1 MRIPVKFPQN
11 TTLVFGILAGLIAC
25 LIGAGWQVA
34 TRYGVTSSLTPIDL
48 SLFRYAI
55 PALLLLPFW
64 RKEAFFPTNVPI
76 YLVTLM
82 VFGAGLP
89 FGLMVMTGSQH
100 APVAHLAAL
109 LPGAMPLFV
118 ALLSRLFLDEKHSI
132 SQISGYMLVVSGI
145 AIISWESL
153 SSYSSDTWQGDILFL
168 CAAFSWG
175 IYIIAFRKSG
185 LSAWHGTALVNAWSL
200 ILVIPVWLWMQS
212 GTLFSAAPGDILIQ
226 VLWQGVLAGFIGL
239 WIYGYSLAQLG
250 ATRSAAVGALV
261 PVFSAAGGW
270 LFLQEALDT
279 HLISGIAIVA
289 SGVLLSTGISALFTR
304 KHELSGS

>member
-1 MRIPVKFPQN
+1 MRISDNFPQN
-11 TTLVFGILAGLIAC
+11 RAFVFGILAGLLAC
-25 LIGAGWQVA
+25 LIGAGWQIA

-64 RKEAFFPTNVPI
+64 RKEAFVPSGVPV
-76 YLVTLM
+76 YLIVLM
-82 VFGAGLP
+82 VLGAGLP
-89 FGLMVMTGSQH
+89 FGLMVMTGSLY

-132 SQISGYMLVVSGI
+132 GQISGYMLVVAGI
-145 AIISWESL
+145 AIISRESL
-153 SSYSSDTWQGDILFL
+153 SSFSSDTWQGDILFL

-185 LSAWHGTALVNAWSL
+185 LSAWHGTALVNSWSL
-200 ILVIPVWLWMQS
+200 ILVVPVWFWIQT
-212 GTLFSAAPGDILIQ
+212 GTLFSAAPGEILLQ
-226 VLWQGVLAGFIGL
+226 VLWQGVLAGLIGL
-239 WIYGYSLAQLG
+239 WIYGYSLAKLG
-250 ATRSAAVGALV
+250 ATRSAAIGALV

-289 SGVLLSTGISALFTR
+289 SGVLLSTGISALITR
-304 KHELSGS
+304 KH